1 MLEINTIRI
10 KNRRISIILMKIH
23 IMPLLNLNSKIRF
36 RLLFVSKHI
45 KTTIGYTNSGYLQ
58 VTENVEL

>member
-1 MLEINTIRI
+1 MYISL
-10 KNRRISIILMKIH
+10 KISIILLNTH
-23 IMPLLNLNSKIRF
+23 IIPVLNLSSKIIF
-36 RLLFVSKHI
+36 RLLFVFKHI